1 MQSNTPLAP
10 AQRALPA
17 IKIKAPHTHKR
28 WQRTLAA
35 LVLPWALW
43 AAGPLAQARTP
54 QIVSADDSTAT
65 NTAATA
71 APSCPPQPPTDQA
84 VYQAEAQKPHP
95 DQGVLWELRKGEQVA
110 YLFGTVHVGQLAW
123 IFPGPRT
130 LQALREAPAI
140 ALELNP
146 LDPDTV
152 QTITQAMGT
161 DSEPQK
167 ILMRNHPQLTAR
179 MDSMAQSQCISK
191 AAWDAMATIPKIV
204 ALSMGDM
211 AYAGYHMAYGQDVHF
226 AAGARAMGKPI
237 KALETAQEQ
246 IDALGLGSDDISKLA
261 MPSDLDK
268 ALNDIQS
275 GKNRALMASL
285 AQHWQS
291 GDLQSMDQLMR
302 TCDCLGDIAMQ
313 SALLGE
319 RNARMAARIPA
330 LIAQYPKL
338 LIAVGSLHMVG
349 DDSLLPLLQKQG
361 YTVRQL
367 TGKGAVA
374 AP

>member
-1 MQSNTPLAP
+1 MQTKTPLAP
-10 AQRALPA
+10 VQSALPA
-17 IKIKAPHTHKR
+17 IKIKAPYTRRR
-28 WQRTLAA
+28 WHSAVAT
-35 LVLPWALW
+35 LVLPLALW

-54 QIVSADDSTAT
+54 QAANADESSAT
-65 NTAATA
+65 NTAATT
-71 APSCPPQPPTDQA
+71 APTCPPQPPTDPA
-84 VYQAEAQKPHP
+84 LYRAEAQKPHP
-95 DQGVLWELRKGEQVA
+95 DQGVLWELRKGDQIA
-110 YLFGTVHVGQLAW
+110 YLFGSVHVGQLPW

-130 LQALREAPAI
+130 MQALREAPAV

-146 LDPDTV
+146 LDPDTL
-152 QTITQAMGT
+152 QTIAKAMGT

-167 ILMRNHPQLTAR
+167 IILRNQPQLTAR
-179 MDSMAQSQCISK
+179 MDSLAQSQCIDK

-211 AYAGYHMAYGQDVHF
+211 AYTGYHAAYGQDVHF
-226 AAGARAMGKPI
+226 AAAARAMGKPI

-261 MPSDLDK
+261 MPTDLDK

-275 GKNRALMASL
+275 GKNRTLMASL

-291 GDLQSMDQLMR
+291 GDLHSMDQLMR

-330 LIAQYPKL
+330 LIEQYPKL

-349 DDSLLPLLQKQG
+349 DDNLLPLLQKQG